1 VPTIA
6 NIPLYQ
12 SGQGVFQTELKVLL
26 FNLGYMQRLSPKI
39 EEAMEFQ
46 IGISVKRNL
55 EKVLSLI
62 D

>member
-1 VPTIA
+1 
-6 NIPLYQ
+6 
-12 SGQGVFQTELKVLL
+12 VFQIELKVLL
-26 FNLGYMQRLSPKI
+26 FNLGYMHRLPPKI

>member
-1 VPTIA
+1 M
-6 NIPLYQ
+6 YQ